1 MYASNNGMRI
11 SILLESFQPEYW
23 GGRETRWKNII
34 QEFSKI
40 HSLTIFGDFTRCYPE
55 VAFPNVKARF
65 INIGPLPKMYS
76 ANGNRSLRHALIYTC
91 KSLKLLKI
99 RADVI
104 LTDQTPLITI
114 PVLRIISLLSKSQLS
129 ITWHEVWSLKTWF
142 RYSKLLGILGFF
154 LQGVAILFSK
164 DIVVPSRQVS
174 LDLSSS
180 LFSRESKVIP
190 NGVRGFDQTAEK
202 QIAREEG
209 GQFRL
214 LYVGRL
220 IKHKNCDFLIETMRF
235 ALQKNKNW
243 HLTIIG
249 DGPLKLQ
256 LFESV
261 RLYELHQYIEFKSNL
276 PEEELINEYVRS
288 DVFFFPSEREG
299 FGISVAEAISF
310 DLPVV
315 LYDVIENAAT
325 TLITGKDVGIK
336 VEHLE
341 VEEWVRAIEEALPL
355 KSTDKSRSGGELD
368 AHTWKSISDDL
379 SIHLQSLRRI

>member
-1 MYASNNGMRI
+1 MNASNNGVRI

-34 QEFSKI
+34 QEISK
-40 HSLTIFGDFTRCYPE
+40 HHPLTVFGDFTRCYPE

-76 ANGNRSLRHALIYTC
+76 ANGNRSLRHALIYTF
-91 KSLKLLKI
+91 KSLKLLKF

-114 PVLRIISLLSKSQLS
+114 PILRIISSLSKSQLS

-142 RYSKLLGILGFF
+142 RYSKFLGILGFF

-164 DIVVPSRQVS
+164 NIVVPSGQVS
-174 LDLSSS
+174 LDLSSN

-190 NGVRGFDQTAEK
+190 NGVRVFDQTSEK
-202 QIAREEG
+202 QTVRENE

-249 DGPLKLQ
+249 DGPLKSQ

-261 RLYELHQYIEFKSNL
+261 RLYELHQYIEFQSNL
-276 PEEELINEYVRS
+276 PEEELIKEYARS
-288 DVFFFPSEREG
+288 DVFFFPSQREG
-299 FGISVAEAISF
+299 FGISVAEAISVG
-310 DLPVV
+310 LPVV
-315 LYDVIENAAT
+315 LYDVKENAAT
-325 TLITGKDVGIK
+325 ALITGKDVGIK
-336 VEHLE
+336 VEQLE
-341 VEEWVRAIEEALPL
+341 VEEWVRSIEEALPL

-368 AHTWKSISDDL
+368 TRTWKSISDDL
-379 SIHLQSLRRI
+379 SIYLHSLRGT